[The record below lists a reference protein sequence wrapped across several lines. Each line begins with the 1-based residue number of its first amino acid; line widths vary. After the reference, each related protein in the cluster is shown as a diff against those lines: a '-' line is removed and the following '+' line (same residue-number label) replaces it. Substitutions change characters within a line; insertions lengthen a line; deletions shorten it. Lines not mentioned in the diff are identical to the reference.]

1 MLKALSRLFGTK
13 EAEKTPCNCM
23 EGYVST
29 DELKE
34 TLDEHMKLINYE
46 WNEWYE
52 KFEKLHLRLARRD
65 SRKQQVLQE
74 QPTEGPFSVL
84 PYRRITSV

>member
-1 MLKALSRLFGTK
+1 MLGAFSKLFAKK
-13 EAEKTPCNCM
+13 EPEKTPCNCM
-23 EGYVST
+23 DGYVSVE
-29 DELKE
+29 DLNDALEA
-34 TLDEHMKLINYE
+34 HMKDITYE

-65 SRKQQVLQE
+65 SRKQQVVQE
-74 QPTEGPFSVL
+74 QQTEGPFSVL